1 VTPTG
6 ALAWK
11 AWLETRARFAT
22 GLAAVLAVCGFMTL
36 MRPYIVA
43 QWRSDLVEHP
53 EWQNPIWFDDVL
65 NDYRFYLW
73 HYLYDDMLQ
82 KTLVIFA
89 VLLGVGGLAREG
101 VAGTA
106 GFTLGLPA
114 ARGRLLA
121 VRAAVSAAE
130 LAALAAVAV
139 CVIAAGSFV
148 VGEVYPLGHAILHL
162 ALILAGS
169 LVILGA
175 SLALSAWV
183 EGEYAPVLI
192 GLSAV
197 TLFYFL
203 ASPYSDGGDQPGLV
217 RALNLAAVMAGGPGA
232 AAVDIPWLGLA
243 VAGMAGAGAG
253 WLAFRRTRSSDY

>member
-1 VTPTG
+1 MSPTG

-43 QWRSDLVEHP
+43 QWRRDLVEHP
-53 EWQNPIWFDDVL
+53 EWRNPIWFDDVL
-65 NDYRFYLW
+65 NDYSFYLW

-89 VLLGVGGLAREG
+89 VLLGVGGLAREAA
-101 VAGTA
+101 AGSA
-106 GFTLGLPA
+106 GLTLSLPVG
-114 ARGRLLA
+114 RGRLLA
-121 VRAAVSAAE
+121 IRAAVSAAE
-130 LAALAAVAV
+130 LAVLAAVAV
-139 CVIAAGSFV
+139 AAILTGSLV
-148 VGEVYPLGHAILHL
+148 VGEAYPLGHGILHL
-162 ALILAGS
+162 ALIFAGS
-169 LVILGA
+169 LVILAA
-175 SLALSAWV
+175 SLTLSACV
-183 EGEYAPVLI
+183 EGEYAPVLR

-217 RALNLAAVMAGGPGA
+217 RALNLAAVMAA
-232 AAVDIPWLGLA
+232 KL
-243 VAGMAGAGAG
+243 
-253 WLAFRRTRSSDY
+253 